1 MFFPGFEEWDQE
13 LPTGVRL
20 HGRSGGSGP
29 PVVLLHG
36 HPRAHTT
43 WYRVAPLLAEQGFTV
58 VCPDLRGYGRSGK
71 PEPDAGHTAY
81 SDRTMAGD
89 VTALMDRLG
98 HEQFAVVGHD
108 RGEGVAYRCA
118 LDHPERVRAL
128 AVLDGVPMVE
138 AVERTDATFATQWWH
153 WFFFAGSPHAE
164 RVITA
169 DPVAWY
175 GLDDQAKA
183 AMGEESFAY
192 VAAALQE
199 PETVRGMLEDYRAGL
214 SVDAANDRADR
225 ERGHR
230 ITCPTL
236 VAWSVH
242 DDLEQLY
249 GDPAAIWRPWVD
261 GVVQT
266 ARIDSGHHMAE
277 ENPEQ
282 LASVLATFLGSTLLG
297 SMSLESTSREAT
309 AP

>member
-1 MFFPGFEEWDQE
+1 MFFPGFEEWDHE
-13 LPTGVRL
+13 LATGVRV

-71 PEPDAGHTAY
+71 PDPDPEHTTY
-81 SDRTMAGD
+81 SDRTMAAD
-89 VTALMDRLG
+89 VAALMDRQG
-98 HEQFAVVGHD
+98 HREFAVVGHD
-108 RGEGVAYRCA
+108 RGQGVAHRCA

-128 AVLDGVPMVE
+128 AVLDGVPMAE
-138 AVERTDATFATQWWH
+138 AVERADARFATEWWH

-164 RVITA
+164 RVIVA

-175 GLDDQAKA
+175 GLDDDLQA
-183 AMGEESFAY
+183 AMGAENFAY
-192 VAAALQE
+192 VASALHD
-199 PETVRGMLEDYRAGL
+199 PGTVRGMLEDYRAGL
-214 SVDAANDRADR
+214 SVDTANDRTDR
-225 ERGHR
+225 ARGHKV
-230 ITCPTL
+230 TCPTL

-242 DDLEQLY
+242 DDLEHLY
-249 GDPAAIWRPWVD
+249 GDPSVIWRDWVD
-261 GVVQT
+261 APVHT

-282 LASVLATFLGSTLLG
+282 LAAVLKTFLKGVADG
-297 SMSLESTSREAT
+297 
-309 AP
+309 